1 MGETADGMSTSPASQ
16 AAKTAGAFSASTAM
30 AAWMHEIAPFGIFTT
45 DADLVIQ
52 SWNQW
57 LVTQS
62 GLAAEAV
69 VGRPLFEVF
78 PDLERRRL
86 GERFVRALKG
96 EISVLSTALHQYLL
110 PVPSTTPEA
119 DVPFMLQTARIAPM
133 PGSGEVVGTITII
146 EDVTQREWQASILHR
161 QHEADRLLS
170 SALSRLLQSTDP
182 ANDLPT
188 IFLSLAPSLGL
199 DAHVSYL
206 FDAES
211 ATFRLSTSAGIP
223 AQWREGIM
231 VLPLSAEDR
240 ESSGAPKMTLA
251 ATRATHLEKLQRIGL
266 RGSSAFPLAIGGRL
280 IGLLSF
286 GSYEREH
293 LPPASVSM
301 LARIARYVA
310 IVIDRSMRER
320 EALAAARAKDNF
332 LAALSHELRTPLN
345 PVLLLASDSASN
357 PDYPTSARE
366 AFRAI
371 EKNAL
376 LEARLID
383 DLLDLTRIEHGKL
396 SLELQRVDVHAT
408 LRDAIGMVRADA
420 GEKELTLDLALEAAR
435 TTILGDSGRL
445 QQVFWNILKNAI
457 KFTPPGG
464 HVRVTTSELPSS
476 KEIQI
481 QISDTGI
488 GLSESEIA
496 RIFDAFS
503 QGEHAVHGRSH
514 RFGGLGLGLA
524 ISRSLVHLH
533 SGQIEATSEGRD
545 KGSTFTVRL
554 PLHKPAES
562 TMRQVKPPRAD
573 GAMVEDRAGPSVRRA
588 GRILL
593 VEDHEPTRSPLTQLL
608 VRRGFDVVAVGTM
621 AAALSAAERNEFD
634 VVLSDIG
641 LPDGNGFELM
651 RTLREQHNILG
662 IALTGYGMERDV
674 AESSDAGFVT
684 HLTKPISVA
693 VLDRALGEVFA
704 QIWSREEK

>member
-1 MGETADGMSTSPASQ
+1 MNGDREPE
-16 AAKTAGAFSASTAM
+16 AAGSRVAFSADTAM

-45 DADLVIQ
+45 DAELVIR

-62 GLAAEAV
+62 GLAVENV
-69 VGRPLFEVF
+69 VGRRLFEVF
-78 PDLERRRL
+78 PDLEGRRL
-86 GERFVRALKG
+86 VERFERALKG

-110 PVPSTTPEA
+110 PLPSTTPEA
-119 DVPFMLQTARIAPM
+119 DVPFMLQTARIAPL
-133 PGSGEVVGTITII
+133 PEGGKVVGTISVI

-161 QHEADRLLS
+161 QQEADRLLS
-170 SALSRLLQSTDP
+170 SALSKLLQSSDP
-182 ANDLPT
+182 ANDLAS

-199 DAHVSYL
+199 DAHAAYL
-206 FDAES
+206 FDPEGAR
-211 ATFRLSTSAGIP
+211 FRLITSAGIP
-223 AQWREGIM
+223 PHLRESLVVFEM
-231 VLPLSAEDR
+231 NADDR
-240 ESSGAPKMTLA
+240 EPGGAPRFSLTT
-251 ATRATHLEKLQRIGL
+251 TRATHLAKLRQIGL
-266 RGSSAFPLAIGGRL
+266 RGSVAFPLAIGGRL

-286 GSYEREH
+286 GSYEVER
-293 LPPASVSM
+293 LPEASVTM

-320 EALAAARAKDNF
+320 EAVAAARAKDNF

-345 PVLLLASDSASN
+345 PVLLLASDSAAN
-357 PDYPTSARE
+357 PDYPASARE

-383 DLLDLTRIEHGKL
+383 DLLDLTKIEHGKL
-396 SLELQRVDVHAT
+396 SLEMQRVDVHAI
-408 LRDAIGMVRADA
+408 LRDALAMVRADA
-420 GEKELTLDLALEAAR
+420 SERELTLELTLDAPRSAL
-435 TTILGDSGRL
+435 LGDSGRL

-457 KFTPPGG
+457 KFTPRGG
-464 HVRVTTSELPSS
+464 RVRVHTEELPANN
-476 KEIQI
+476 EIQI

-488 GLSESEIA
+488 GLTELEIA

-503 QGEHAVHGRSH
+503 QGEHAVQGRSH

-524 ISRSLVHLH
+524 ISRSLVQLH
-533 SGQIEATSEGRD
+533 CGQIEASSRGRD
-545 KGSTFTVRL
+545 QGSEFTVRL
-554 PLHKPAES
+554 PLHQPAEAGA
-562 TMRQVKPPRAD
+562 RPPHPN
-573 GAMVEDRAGPSVRRA
+573 GVRSSSGDEAASDAKRV

-621 AAALSAAERNEFD
+621 TAALEAATREAFD
-634 VVLSDIG
+634 LVLSDIG
-641 LPDGNGFELM
+641 LPDGDGFSLM
-651 RTLREQHNILG
+651 RKIRERRDVFG

-674 AESSDAGFVT
+674 AESNDAGFVT

-693 VLDRALGEVFA
+693 VLDRALADAF
-704 QIWSREEK
+704 SRIRAKCD